1 MWGDELLSGD
11 GSSAGAVLGLI
22 RSRSG
27 LLEFSE
33 LIVVNRKT
41 LHKSFK
47 RNLQCHADTR
57 NERSF
62 HYELEATSNNHH
74 PCDRK

>member
-22 RSRSG
+22 RSRSVRVD
-27 LLEFSE
+27 FSE

-47 RNLQCHADTR
+47 CNLQIRGMNGRFTK
-57 NERSF
+57 N
-62 HYELEATSNNHH
+62 
-74 PCDRK
+74 